1 MNVLGDDSILKI
13 VVFRLGENEYGLK
26 VDEVR
31 EVLKLKKSDITP
43 LPNAPSYVVGVTN
56 IRGEITPI
64 IDLKGKLGI
73 YSSYENENEKD
84 EKLVMVIEINNQTL
98 GILVDGVNDV
108 MQITKDQITPVTTIK
123 RATGSEYIEGIIKLD
138 KRLIIL
144 LNISQLLD
152 LELGY
157 EG

>member
-1 MNVLGDDSILKI
+1 MSNDELLKI
-13 VVFRLGENEYGLK
+13 VVFKLGENEYGLK

-31 EVLKLKKSDITP
+31 EVLKLKKGDITP
-43 LPNAPSYVVGVTN
+43 LPNAPSYIVGVTN

-73 YSSYENENEKD
+73 YDNYESLDDKEEL
-84 EKLVMVIEINNQTL
+84 LVMVIEVNNQTF

-108 MQITKDQITPVTTIK
+108 MQISKDTITPVSSIK
-123 RATGSEYIEGIIKLD
+123 KSTAGEYIDGIIKLD

-144 LNISQLLD
+144 LNISSLLD
-152 LELGY
+152 IDLGGDY
-157 EG
+157 

>member
-1 MNVLGDDSILKI
+1 MGNENDVIKI
-13 VVFRLGENEYGLK
+13 VVFRLGKNEYGLK

-64 IDLKGKLGI
+64 INLKEVLGI
-73 YSSYENENEKD
+73 YEEVENGKKD
-84 EKLVMVIEINNQTL
+84 EKLVMVIEIDQQTF

-108 MQITKDQITPVTTIK
+108 MQITSDMITPVSAIK
-123 RATGSEYIEGIIKLD
+123 KSTLGGDYVEGIVKIEN
-138 KRLIIL
+138 RLIIL
-144 LNISQLLD
+144 LNISNLLN
-152 LELGY
+152 LNQ
-157 EG
+157 